1 MREMSMQL
9 RRLLGRIWAT
19 EPEESLGRSMDW
31 LPPVLGPSEWSCGL
45 MQAMAD
51 SSAAWHFDRQ

>member
-1 MREMSMQL
+1 MREMGKKLQT
-9 RRLLGRIWAT
+9 LLGWIWAR
-19 EPEESLGRSMDW
+19 EPVPSLGESADW

-51 SSAAWHFDRQ
+51 SSAAWHFERQ

>member
-9 RRLLGRIWAT
+9 RRLLGWIRAT
-19 EPEESLGRSMDW
+19 EPEESLGRSTDW

-45 MQAMAD
+45 MQSMAD